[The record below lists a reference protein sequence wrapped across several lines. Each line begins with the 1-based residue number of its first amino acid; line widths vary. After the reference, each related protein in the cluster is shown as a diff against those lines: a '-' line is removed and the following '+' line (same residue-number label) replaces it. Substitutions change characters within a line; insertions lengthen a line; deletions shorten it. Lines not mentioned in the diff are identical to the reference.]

1 MPINQKHNLLFIH
14 IPKNAGTT
22 IENIFSMYN
31 NPSSLW
37 SGSELVLNEGNFAPQ
52 HLNYTLLTKVYPEV
66 NFDSMIK
73 FTFVRNPYNR
83 VISVFNWNLKYGWYT
98 PKFDKKFTNKEFN
111 NFLKEFVSKQDSSH
125 KLPQSFYFDCEY
137 DFVGRV
143 ENFKEDFTNFLT
155 KYNIPIKY
163 KGQHDNKTN
172 SNQILN
178 KLSLENID
186 LINKLYEED
195 FKRFNYDMK

>member
-22 IENIFSMYN
+22 IENIFSMYGNENSIWQGKEN
-31 NPSSLW
+31 NIN
-37 SGSELVLNEGNFAPQ
+37 GIKFAPQ
-52 HLNYTLLTKVYPEV
+52 HLNYTLLTKTYPHI
-66 NFDSMIK
+66 NFNSMIK

-83 VISVFNWNLKYGWYT
+83 VVSLFNWNLKHKYYT
-98 PKFDKKFTNKEFN
+98 PKFDNKFTNKEFN
-111 NFLKEFVSKQDSSH
+111 NFLKTFISKQDSSH
-125 KLPQSFYFDCEY
+125 KLPQNFYFDCDY

-143 ENFKEDFTNFLT
+143 ENFKEDFSRFL
-155 KYNIPIKY
+155 KIYNIPIVY
-163 KGQHDNKTN
+163 KGEHFNKTN

-178 KLSLENID
+178 NLSLENIN

-195 FKRFNYDMK
+195 FLRFNYNMK